1 MNIFEPKVNCK
12 IQLTMHIISIG
23 TKKFLLRLLINE
35 IKNLKEKIMVFYG
48 VDFENVETSW
58 FKYSF
63 LILFNN

>member
-1 MNIFEPKVNCK
+1 MY
-12 IQLTMHIISIG
+12 IISIG
-23 TKKFLLRLLINE
+23 TKKFLLRLLFDE
-35 IKNLKEKIMVFYG
+35 IKNLKEKIMVVYG